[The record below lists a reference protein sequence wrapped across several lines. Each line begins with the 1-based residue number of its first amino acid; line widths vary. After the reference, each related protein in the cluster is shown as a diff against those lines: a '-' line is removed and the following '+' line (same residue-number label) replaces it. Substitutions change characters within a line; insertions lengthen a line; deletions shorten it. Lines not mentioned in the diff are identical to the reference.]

1 MPKKNIT
8 EYHLLQNEE
17 EKPMFKK
24 ILLPA
29 LLLALLGACGKTEV
43 ATPAAAPAPAA
54 PAAVVA
60 AAPAP
65 AAPAAATAPAAE
77 PAAAAG
83 GVDGGGVYKKACGL
97 CHGTGAGGAPMFADK
112 SLWEK
117 RIAQG
122 KEVLYKHALEG
133 FTGSA
138 GMMPAK
144 GGNASLKD
152 EEVKAAVDY
161 MVAAVK

>member
-1 MPKKNIT
+1 MT
-8 EYHLLQNEE
+8 Q
-17 EKPMFKK
+17 K
-24 ILLPA
+24 ILLPL
-29 LLLALLGACGKTEV
+29 LLLALLGACGKTEE
-43 ATPAAAPAPAA
+43 AKPAAAPAPA
-54 PAAVVA
+54 PVVA
-60 AAPAP
+60 AAPA
-65 AAPAAATAPAAE
+65 AAPAAAAPVAAPATPAPAAE
-77 PAAAAG
+77 PAPAAAG
-83 GVDGGGVYKKACGL
+83 SVDGGAIYKKACGL

-122 KEVLYKHALEG
+122 KEVLYKHAIG
-133 FTGSA
+133 GYTGSA

-144 GGNASLKD
+144 GGNASLKA